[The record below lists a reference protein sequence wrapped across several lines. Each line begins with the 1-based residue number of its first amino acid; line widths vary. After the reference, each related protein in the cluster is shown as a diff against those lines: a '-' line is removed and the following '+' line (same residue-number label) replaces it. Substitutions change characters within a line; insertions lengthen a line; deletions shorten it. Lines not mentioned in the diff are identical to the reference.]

1 MPAVFSEASN
11 SVVGTFSS
19 NNAGMSTDQG
29 RALGLVTNVN
39 IQYSQQVN
47 RIFDMNLS
55 HKPHR
60 DKSAMYYIGG
70 RAQGQLTIGR
80 VLGPVG
86 TPCAFYSKF
95 GNVCGIQRTLLLTF
109 KAGKG
114 NRGSAGFFG
123 GAAKCKLRTINFK
136 IIDPLLTNIGITQ
149 NSNDVV
155 VNENVTL
162 MFADLHCS

>member
-19 NNAGMSTDQG
+19 NNAGMTTDRG
-29 RALGLVTNVN
+29 KALGLVTNVN

-47 RIFDMNLS
+47 RIFDMNLA
-55 HKPHR
+55 HKPQKN
-60 DKSAMYYIGG
+60 KSAMYYIGG

-80 VLGPVG
+80 VLGPQG
-86 TPCAFYSKF
+86 TPCQFYSDF
-95 GNVCGIQRTLLLTF
+95 GNVCGIQQTIRLTF
-109 KAGKG
+109 
-114 NRGSAGFFG
+114 SAGTG
-123 GAAKCKLRTINFK
+123 KRGAAGAGGTCELRPIVFDVT
-136 IIDPLLTNIGITQ
+136 DPLLTNVGITQ

-162 MFADLHCS
+162 MFADLFCS